1 MPPNSFHVTNILHTS
16 RTRNVDMCLLFF
28 VQNQE
33 LRSVVT
39 TSQKK
44 ERSVIQEVLY
54 RKTVCAALRNASL
67 RRVPYAGDYQLP
79 SSPFYQRPTQ
89 PALQALGSSGHEKKR
104 AREKETRD
112 TPRVSPSRAPV
123 LSFAHYFQAPAT
135 QPPSHRDVLGA
146 SWRVLASST
155 FVQQI

>member
-1 MPPNSFHVTNILHTS
+1 MSICAYFS
-16 RTRNVDMCLLFF
+16 LFRI
-28 VQNQE
+28 NQE

-39 TSQKK
+39 SQKK
-44 ERSVIQEVLY
+44 ERNVIQEVLY

-112 TPRVSPSRAPV
+112 TPRVSPSRACSLFRPLLPSACYAASLPQRCSWGFV
-123 LSFAHYFQAPAT
+123 ARSCVINFCSANLTT
-135 QPPSHRDVLGA
+135 QI
-146 SWRVLASST
+146 
-155 FVQQI
+155 FF